1 MKRAETR
8 LNFQFDEL
16 LSPLPVETGATY
28 RQVLSDEVL
37 ILFYEAVRE
46 LRDGVDTPEDWRLR
60 IVSFESIHSGFQR
73 YLDWGF
79 LRKEVRGVVFR

>member
-37 ILFYEAVRE
+37 ILLFEAVRE
-46 LRDGVDTPEDWRLR
+46 LRDGVDTPEDW
-60 IVSFESIHSGFQR
+60 
-73 YLDWGF
+73 GF